1 MIKRND
7 GASTSATKLLLS
19 MIALLAAVPC
29 GIARS
34 SDEEA
39 DSRRPPAITAADVP
53 VVPADIWN
61 TLSRYQNTR
70 EAEFQGWAPD
80 GNGILIRTR
89 FGNSS
94 QLHRVYE
101 PEGRREQITFFD
113 EPVSGRFIPGETDDG
128 ILASLS
134 TGGDENYQVYLLDR
148 INHKTTRLTDG
159 TSRNTLGPITRDG
172 EQVII
177 ASNRRNGRD
186 TDLYVADPRQ
196 PDSMEMVFETDG
208 QFWRAAD
215 WAPDGRTLLIT
226 RYVSI
231 NESYYALLDVQTRK
245 RTDLQLPRVDPK
257 VTLGDARIAI
267 GSLAFSADGNSVYL
281 TTDAA
286 SEFQRLAM
294 FDLQTQQY
302 RWLADGIRWDVS
314 DVEVDPTSG
323 SIAFAVNEDGAS
335 RLYLIQN
342 DQRRELKLPLGIVSD
357 LKFSPDGTSLGLTLS
372 RPDAPSDAYSLR
384 LSDGM
389 LTRWTISEVGG
400 LDPSQFVTP
409 SRIQYPTFD
418 GRSIPAYYFRPQ
430 YATAE
435 TPAPVLI
442 NIHGGPESQYRPYF
456 SSATQHYVNELG
468 LAVIYPNVRGSS
480 GYGKSYVKL
489 DNAQLRE
496 DSVRDIGALL
506 DWIEQQ
512 PELDASRVAVAGGSY
527 GGYMVLASL
536 VHYGERIRAGINVV
550 GIANFITFLENTAA
564 YRQDLRRAEYGDERD
579 PEMRAFFEKINPT
592 SNADRI
598 QSALMVAHGVNDP
611 RVPFSE
617 AKQIADK
624 VRANGRS
631 VWTVYADNEG
641 HGFAKKDNSD
651 YVRAVQTLFLQQHL
665 IDAAATDPSGAAEL
679 ETPTAIRSPTAA
691 GP

>member
-1 MIKRND
+1 MKRI
-7 GASTSATKLLLS
+7 ATALHPAFNRSLCFLTVLLV
-19 MIALLAAVPC
+19 IPC
-29 GIARS
+29 GVARS
-34 SDEEA
+34 SD
-39 DSRRPPAITAADVP
+39 DQTDLRRPPAISTADVP
-53 VVPADIWN
+53 PVPADVWN
-61 TLSRYQNTR
+61 TLARYQNTR

-80 GNGILIRTR
+80 GSGILVRTR

-113 EPVSGRFIPGETDDG
+113 EPVSGRFIPGNSDHG
-128 ILASLS
+128 ILATLS
-134 TGGDENYQVYLLDR
+134 TGGDENYQIYLLDR
-148 INHKTTRLTDG
+148 RNHTTIRLTDG
-159 TSRNTLGPITRDG
+159 SSRNTLGPITRDG
-172 EQVII
+172 SQMVV

-196 PDSMEMVFETDG
+196 PDSMKMVLETDG
-208 QFWRAAD
+208 EFWRAAD

-231 NESYYALLDVQTRK
+231 NESYFALLDMESGQ
-245 RTDLQLPRVDPK
+245 RTDLQLPQVDPK
-257 VTLGDARIAI
+257 INFGHNQIAI
-267 GSLAFSADGNSVYL
+267 GPLAFSADGNSVYL
-281 TTDAA
+281 AADAA
-286 SEFQRLAM
+286 SEFRRLAV
-294 FDLQTQQY
+294 FDLQTQRY
-302 RWLADGIRWDVS
+302 RWLADDIRWDVS
-314 DVEVDPTSG
+314 DAEVDPASG
-323 SIAFAVNEDGAS
+323 AVAFVVNEDGAS
-335 RLYLIQN
+335 RLYLIQ
-342 DQRRELKLPLGIVSD
+342 DGQRRELKLPLGIVSD
-357 LKFSPDGTSLGLTLS
+357 LEFSPDGTRLGLTLS
-372 RPDAPSDAYSLR
+372 RPDAPSDAYSLQ
-384 LSDGM
+384 LSDGN

-409 SRIQYPTFD
+409 KRIEYPTFD
-418 GRSIPAYYFRPQ
+418 GRSIAAYYFRPQ
-430 YATAE
+430 HATAE
-435 TPAPVLI
+435 KPAAVLI

-480 GYGKSYVKL
+480 GYGKTYVRL

-506 DWIEQQ
+506 DWVEQQ
-512 PELDASRVAVAGGSY
+512 EELDASRVAVSGGSY

-579 PEMRAFFEKINPT
+579 PEMRAFFERINPT

-598 QSALMVAHGVNDP
+598 ASALLVAHGINDP

-631 VWTVYADNEG
+631 VWTIYADNEG

-651 YVRAVQTLFLQQHL
+651 YVRAAQVLFLQQHL
-665 IDAAATDPSGAAEL
+665 IDVPPLNINTTGRLRPEAAVEGDPVD
-679 ETPTAIRSPTAA
+679 
-691 GP
+691 